1 MIEILG
7 YSAIALLTAKYFGP
21 LDSFRGWLTGK
32 LANLMVSKD
41 WEWLYHFIVLVTCP
55 VCQSF
60 WLTLVLTHSLPMAAI
75 ASILTKVIDLIIEKL
90 DE

>member
-1 MIEILG
+1 MEILG

-21 LDSFRGWLTGK
+21 LDEFRNWLTGK
-32 LANLMVSKD
+32 LVNLMVTKNWD
-41 WEWLYHFIVLVTCP
+41 WLYHFIVFVTCP

-60 WLTLVLTHSLPMAAI
+60 WLTLVLTHSLPTAAI
-75 ASILTKVIDLIIEKL
+75 TSILTKIIDLTIEKL

>member
-1 MIEILG
+1 MELLG

-21 LDSFRGWLTGK
+21 LDFFRNWLTGK
-32 LANLMVSKD
+32 LSNLMIKYN
-41 WEWLYHFIVLVTCP
+41 WNWLFHFIVLVTCP

-60 WLTLVLTHSLPMAAI
+60 WLTLVLTHSLPQAAI
-75 ASILTKVIDLIIEKL
+75 VSILTKIIDLIIEKL